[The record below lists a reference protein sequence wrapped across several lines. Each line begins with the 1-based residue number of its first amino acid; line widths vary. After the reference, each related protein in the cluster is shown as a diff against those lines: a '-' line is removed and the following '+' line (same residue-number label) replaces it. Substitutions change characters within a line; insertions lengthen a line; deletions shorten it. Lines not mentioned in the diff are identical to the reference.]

1 MKKIITILAITALGF
16 TTANA
21 QDIKVGAKAG
31 INISSIG
38 GDGTEDSS
46 SKIGLH
52 LGGVGVYMFS
62 EKFGAQAELLYSS
75 FGAKDEESGSDE
87 FGSFEETEKIKLNYI
102 SLPLLGKYL
111 VSNAFSLEAGPRI
124 AFLASAKSEFE
135 FTETEDGETFS
146 DSDTEDIS
154 EFVNGVDLGFVLGGT
169 YTLES
174 GLFFSARYSLGLS
187 NIIDEAG
194 SNFSQQNN
202 AFQISVGYFFLN
214 D

>member
-1 MKKIITILAITALGF
+1 MKKIITILAVTALVF
-16 TTANA
+16 TTADA
-21 QDIKVGAKAG
+21 QEIKVGAKAG

-62 EKFGAQAELLYSS
+62 DKFGAQAELLYSS
-75 FGAKDEESGSDE
+75 FGAKEEESFSEDGFNSE
-87 FGSFEETEKIKLNYI
+87 FTSKTKLNYI

-111 VSNAFSLEAGPRI
+111 VSDEFSIEAGPRV

-135 FTETEDGETFS
+135 FTESDGDESFS
-146 DSDTEDIS
+146 ESGTEDIS
-154 EFVNGVDLGFVLGGT
+154 NFTNGIDLGFVVGGT
-169 YTLES
+169 YTLET
-174 GLFFSARYSLGLS
+174 GLFFSARYSLGLA
-187 NIIDEAG
+187 NIIDDAG

-202 AFQISVGYFFLN
+202 AFQVSVGYFFLN